1 MSPGSLAAFLAT
13 LVYDNFGK
21 TEADLLAA
29 GYTKI
34 PGPDG
39 YDLFVDSDG
48 KVQGIIG
55 LDEYDAYAIAG
66 QAAIR
71 GLINAGLPLPG
82 VLGEVVF
89 DAIRQIITAKVWP
102 AGAGAI
108 NPAEFTE
115 TNTDSFNGDTQ
126 PHSIADPL
134 PEGAA
139 VWRAAATANG
149 DILNGT
155 DSTLTIGGN
164 DIISSGE
171 GNDAIFGYGG
181 EDILDGQLGNDIVWG
196 NEGDDIIFGGQGDD
210 TLRGGKHDDVLT
222 GGQGN
227 DFIDGGDV
235 TVAPGENGLDDGF
248 DTAKYNGGPAGL
260 TISIS
265 AIDAENRIINVLNDG
280 YGTTDVLHSIERIQ
294 GSDLTGD
301 KIDFSN
307 LDGPIYYG
315 RDPDSGQFSLYGGYD
330 FSLSQVHTVLGINQR
345 EIIKEGKGFVDQQV
359 EFHNFEELIGTGFSD
374 VISVTSANGGNPD
387 DDPMAALMAA
397 ANSSGDSGASLPTD
411 PVVYKVDGGGGNDFF
426 FADDV
431 SAELRGGDG
440 EDTFYTSGAQTH
452 IYGGAE
458 NDHFYLGSNSLV
470 EDATDQETIDFGSFS
485 LTGGVSFSWQ
495 ESGYSYWQPFSAI
508 LMGFPTLASKF
519 TEFWSLFALDV
530 KFMSWMRYG
539 MTTDGYLIAE
549 MGQGKG
555 GRIGVADYEMNLDT
569 GLGTG
574 LITVFSVDYR
584 EADGSSRG
592 FKGFIDLALQQGFGV
607 RAGNFDPLVI
617 DLDKDGLDLTR
628 QNQRD
633 VYFDLDADGFGERTG
648 WVREDDGLLAIDL
661 NGDGQINDIGELF
674 GDAETSGLD
683 ALAVYDSNGD
693 GVIDALDTQFSD
705 LLIWQDLNQNG
716 VVDAG
721 ELNDLAMHGIVAI
734 SLTGRDPEVTL
745 SGGNE
750 IREVADVTFADGSTS
765 IAGDVWFDANQV
777 DSKYLGD
784 VTISAAALALPS
796 IRGFGNI
803 KDLRTEMTLNATLLT
818 QVDDF
823 TQLAGTLNWQTY
835 RTDVESILYE
845 WAGVTA
851 EAAAALG
858 SEGFDLRKLAYLET
872 AADME
877 LAPRDIVTG
886 DVLDTN
892 VGELQSV
899 WEEAVATQTARLL
912 FQAQYAGYLSGIS
925 YDLDKDIFEAD
936 STNALADTF
945 LSFFAALPV
954 DAAQALTAW
963 QGDFAPA
970 LAAAISIMDR
980 SDGIDM
986 RTDFVIGQLVRAH
999 DSADTLSLAELVGGL
1014 GYDNI
1019 YLDGAFTRTEDGG
1032 VHVYVG
1038 TSADETYTGGN
1049 GQDAYIFEQGSIGH
1063 DTIIDAEPGATPW
1076 GDRLRLVDL
1085 NPEDVTMARNGVD
1098 LVVTVTATGETI
1110 TVQNQYTTP
1119 DFAQSGRQVSANWGI
1134 EDIQFADG
1142 SIFEAVEIGEAVGRG
1157 VDGQDDILDG
1167 TAFDDQLNGG
1177 TGNDTLRGGDGGDM
1191 YVFGLGSGHDIIEDE
1206 MLNPYND
1213 RQDLLVLTDGL
1224 SLDDMQFTRISDSD
1238 DLTITFTTP
1247 GAEND
1252 SLTLVGQFAY
1262 STYGY
1267 DNEYALDQ
1275 RIEAFASNQD
1285 APIDWGTLQQWVIE
1299 DYTTSGDDVTYGFG
1313 TADLFG
1319 ASAGDDWLSGGD
1331 SGDIYQFGFGSGHDT
1346 IEDNQLYQEIL
1357 LNILPGSQTLG
1368 SDDHLVFGA
1377 GITAADVTFS
1387 VVDGT
1392 RDLLISIDDDP
1403 TVAGAS
1409 DTIRI
1414 ADQFNGLRVDLFGLF
1429 GIAWFDRVEQFVFSD
1444 GTVLTWEDVL
1454 DVVTT
1459 GDENDNSL
1467 IGDHSADTLVGNGGN
1482 DNLSGGD
1489 DGDTYV
1495 YNLGDGN
1502 DVIEDNQYDVITTAA
1517 DKLQFGS
1524 GITSSDVSFSFGP
1537 TDNDVLV
1544 TLTDGSTITLVNQL
1558 LGYNSYIFDVIWSD
1572 RIETLEFTDAQGQV
1586 VDSIGWDAIMTTLV
1600 TQQQTAGDDT
1610 IYGIDS
1616 EFEVWSDVIDAG
1628 GGNDT
1633 IFGLGGEDTITGGAG
1648 NDTSDGG
1655 WGNDTYIF
1663 NPGDGIDT
1671 IQDNGSGLDLA
1682 DKLVIG
1688 YNVADVSVTRPAGT
1702 NDIVLTF
1709 AGSTD
1714 QITVFNALSGKKFN
1728 SIETYEFLD
1737 ANWTPVSIA
1746 QSLVDG
1752 QITEGADIITGSGVI
1767 NGLGGNDLIWGEDLA
1782 DTLSGGL
1789 GDDFLDGGAGTDT
1802 YIYNAGDGHDT
1813 IQDIGNG
1820 IDTDDLLQIT
1830 GYTRAQTT
1838 IELIDGLNQIDLVF
1852 TGTGDRISLIDPLAS
1867 GSSFRGINLIE
1878 FVDEGVTWNTADLSA
1893 LAVAAQATSGDD
1905 QIIGSS
1911 VADIIDG
1918 GAGDDD
1924 IAAGDGQD
1932 DLSGGAGNDQL
1943 DGGTNNDTY
1952 RFGQGD
1958 GQDTI
1963 TETGNGLDSADKLII
1978 SDYLSNQ
1985 TIVQRVAGTENI
1997 LLTFAGSTDSITLV
2011 RGLTGNYLNQIESY
2025 EFEADGTIWTP
2036 SDLAAE
2042 ILLREVTAG
2051 DDDVQG
2057 FDTADIIT
2065 AGAGNDSIHGL
2076 GGADLL
2082 SGDVGDD
2089 FIDGGEGTDT
2099 YLYNLGDG
2107 HDTIHDQGNGLDTDD
2122 ILKISGYTSA
2132 QTTVEIVN
2140 GMNQID
2146 LVFNGTGDR
2155 ISLIDPLASAPS
2167 FRGINLIEF
2176 VDEGVTWDVSDIGAA
2191 VMAAQSTSGD
2201 DVIVGSAVNDII
2213 SGGLGNDT
2221 IDGSEGDD
2229 TYIFNLGD
2237 GHDTIADNGNGLDGD
2252 DRLII
2257 NGYLME
2263 DVIATGIGG
2272 NDVEL
2277 TFAGTSDKITLVN
2290 ALANGV
2296 FQTID
2301 YYEFVDG
2308 GTTTVWTKQ
2317 DLADAVAGNVPP
2329 GGTVVT
2335 HPGTAAAETI
2345 NGTSGDDVINGLAGD
2360 DTLAGK
2366 AGDDTYLYASGD
2378 GNDIIDDSGYAT
2390 GDVLKLTNLNAAD
2403 IELSKSGNHLLI
2415 TTLAAGQVITDN
2427 YHFLSATSL
2436 NRGIDTIE
2444 FADGSSWDYATINAN
2459 AWIRGTSGN
2468 ETLTGSNLF
2477 DETLQ
2482 GYAGDDTMQ
2491 GRNGADTY
2499 IYASGDGNDIIN
2511 DDVYVAGDVL
2521 KLTDLNAAD
2530 IELSKSGFN
2539 MLITDLTTGQVI
2551 TDNYHFL
2558 SATSLNRGIDTIQF
2572 ADGSSWDY
2580 ATINANAWIRGT
2592 SGNDTLN
2599 GSNLFDE
2606 TLLGYAGDDTLQG
2619 GNGADTYIYASGDG
2633 NDTIKDDV
2641 YVAGDVLKLTDLNAV
2656 DIALSKSGFHMLLT
2670 DVTTSQ
2676 VITDHFHF
2684 LSTTSLNRG
2693 IDTIQFADGSSW
2705 DYDTI
2710 NAVARIETTALADTA
2725 SGTTGDDVIIGLGG
2739 NDTLTGL
2746 AGADTFVF
2754 AAGDGTDTISDFSVA
2769 DTDRIDVSAYGL
2781 ASNADFTG
2789 FSFDGTDTVVDF
2801 NGTDQVTVA
2810 GVNLT
2815 TQPNPDDVFIFV

>member
-1 MSPGSLAAFLAT
+1 M
-13 LVYDNFGK
+13 K
-21 TEADLLAA
+21 
-29 GYTKI
+29 
-34 PGPDG
+34 
-39 YDLFVDSDG
+39 
-48 KVQGIIG
+48 Q
-55 LDEYDAYAIAG
+55 
-66 QAAIR
+66 
-71 GLINAGLPLPG
+71 
-82 VLGEVVF
+82 
-89 DAIRQIITAKVWP
+89 
-102 AGAGAI
+102 
-108 NPAEFTE
+108 
-115 TNTDSFNGDTQ
+115 
-126 PHSIADPL
+126 
-134 PEGAA
+134 
-139 VWRAAATANG
+139 
-149 DILNGT
+149 
-155 DSTLTIGGN
+155 
-164 DIISSGE
+164 
-171 GNDAIFGYGG
+171 
-181 EDILDGQLGNDIVWG
+181 
-196 NEGDDIIFGGQGDD
+196 
-210 TLRGGKHDDVLT
+210 
-222 GGQGN
+222 
-227 DFIDGGDV
+227 
-235 TVAPGENGLDDGF
+235 
-248 DTAKYNGGPAGL
+248 
-260 TISIS
+260 
-265 AIDAENRIINVLNDG
+265 
-280 YGTTDVLHSIERIQ
+280 
-294 GSDLTGD
+294 
-301 KIDFSN
+301 
-307 LDGPIYYG
+307 
-315 RDPDSGQFSLYGGYD
+315 
-330 FSLSQVHTVLGINQR
+330 
-345 EIIKEGKGFVDQQV
+345 GKGFLDPQV
-359 EFHNFEELIGTGFSD
+359 ELESFENIIGSGGAD
-374 VISVTSANGGNPD
+374 VISVASTGSENAGG
-387 DDPMAALMAA
+387 DPMAALMAA
-397 ANSSGDSGASLPTD
+397 ANSSGDAGASLLTGPAT
-411 PVVYKVDGGGGNDFF
+411 YTVDGGDGDDIIRAGKTQAILKGGEGND
-426 FADDV
+426 
-431 SAELRGGDG
+431 
-440 EDTFYTSGAQTH
+440 TIYTSGAVNEV
-452 IYGGAE
+452 YGGGGH
-458 NDHFYLGSNSLV
+458 DHFELGPNTRV
-470 EDATDQETIDFGSFS
+470 EDATDQDTIDFGAFS

-539 MTTDGYLIAE
+539 MSEDGYLVAE

-555 GRIGVADYEMNLDT
+555 GFIGVADYEMNLDT

-674 GDAETSGLD
+674 GDAETSGLT
-683 ALAVYDSNGD
+683 ALAAYDSNGD
-693 GVIDALDTQFSD
+693 GVIDALDAQFAD

-721 ELNDLAMHGIVAI
+721 ELNDLTMHGIVAI

-803 KDLRTEMTLNATLLT
+803 KDLRTEMTLTATLLT
-818 QVDDF
+818 LVDDF
-823 TQLAGTLNWQTY
+823 TLLAGSLDWQSY
-835 RTDVESILYE
+835 RSDVESILYE

-851 EAAAALG
+851 ETATPLG

-886 DVLDTN
+886 DILDTN
-892 VGELQSV
+892 VGELQLV

-912 FQAQYAGYLSGIS
+912 FQAQYAGYLSGIT
-925 YDLDKDIFEAD
+925 YNLDKDIFEAD
-936 STNALADTF
+936 NTNALADTF
-945 LSFFAALPV
+945 LTFFAALPI

-963 QGDFAPA
+963 QDDFAPA

-999 DSADTLSLAELVGGL
+999 DSTDALTLAELVGGL

-1019 YLDGAFTRTEDGG
+1019 HLDGAFNRTEDGG

-1085 NPEDVTMARNGVD
+1085 NPEDVTLARNGVD

-1191 YVFGLGSGHDIIEDE
+1191 YVFGLGSGHDIIEDQ
-1206 MLNPYND
+1206 MLNPFND

-1224 SLDDMQFTRISDSD
+1224 SLDDMQFTRIADSD

-1285 APIDWGTLQQWVIE
+1285 APVDWGTVQQWVIE
-1299 DYTTSGDDVTYGFG
+1299 DYTTSGDDLIYGYG
-1313 TADLFG
+1313 TGDLFS
-1319 ASAGDDWLSGGD
+1319 ASAGNDWMSGGD
-1331 SGDIYQFGFGSGHDT
+1331 SGDIYQFGYGSGHDT

-1357 LNILPGSQTLG
+1357 LNILPGSQALG
-1368 SDDHLVFGA
+1368 SDDYLAFGA

-1387 VVDGT
+1387 GVEGT

-1403 TVAGAS
+1403 NVAGAS
-1409 DTIRI
+1409 DTILI
-1414 ADQFNGLRVDLFGLF
+1414 TDQFNGLRIDLFSLF

-1454 DVVTT
+1454 DIVTT
-1459 GDENDNSL
+1459 GDANDNSL
-1467 IGDHSADTLVGNGGN
+1467 VGDHRADTLIGNGGN
-1482 DNLSGGD
+1482 DYLSGGD

-1517 DKLQFGS
+1517 DKLQFGA
-1524 GITSSDVSFSFGP
+1524 GITSSDVSFSFGA

-1544 TLTDGSTITLVNQL
+1544 SLSDGSTITLTNQL
-1558 LGYNSYIFDVIWSD
+1558 LGYNSYIFDIIWSD

-1616 EFEVWSDVIDAG
+1616 QYDTWSDVIDAG
-1628 GGNDT
+1628 EGNDT
-1633 IFGLGGEDTITGGAG
+1633 VFGRGGHDTIDGGAG
-1648 NDTSDGG
+1648 NDTIDGG
-1655 WGNDTYIF
+1655 WGDDTYIF

-1671 IQDNGSGLDLA
+1671 IQDTGSGLDRN

-1688 YNVADVSVTRPAGT
+1688 YNVADVIVTRPAGT

-1714 QITVFNALSGKKFN
+1714 QITIINALSGKTF
-1728 SIETYEFLD
+1728 SAIETYEFLD
-1737 ANWTPVSIA
+1737 ATWTPVSIA

-1752 QITEGADIITGSGVI
+1752 QITEGADIITGSGII
-1767 NGLGGNDLIWGEDLA
+1767 NGLGGNDLIWGEGLA

-1789 GDDFLDGGAGTDT
+1789 GDDFLDGGAGNDT
-1802 YIYNAGDGHDT
+1802 YLYSAGDGHDT
-1813 IQDIGNG
+1813 IHDFGNG
-1820 IDTDDLLQIT
+1820 IDTGDLLQIT

-1838 IELIDGLNQIDLVF
+1838 IEIIDGLTQIDLVF

-1867 GSSFRGINLIE
+1867 VPSFRGINLIE
-1878 FVDEGVTWNTADLSA
+1878 FVDEGVTWDTADLSA
-1893 LAVAAQATSGDD
+1893 LVVAAQATSGDD
-1905 QIIGSS
+1905 QITGSS

-1924 IAAGDGQD
+1924 ITGGDGQD
-1932 DLSGGAGNDQL
+1932 DISGGAGNDRL

-1963 TETGNGLDSADKLII
+1963 TETGNGLDHADKLII
-1978 SDYLSNQ
+1978 SDYLSTQ
-1985 TIVQRVAGTENI
+1985 TIAQRVAGTENI

-2025 EFEADGTIWTP
+2025 EFEADGTLWTT
-2036 SDLAAE
+2036 SDMAAQ
-2042 ILLREVTAG
+2042 ILLREVTSG
-2051 DDDVQG
+2051 DDDLQG
-2057 FDTADIIT
+2057 FDTADIIS
-2065 AGAGNDSIHGL
+2065 AGAGNDSVHGH
-2076 GGADLL
+2076 GGADVL

-2089 FIDGGEGTDT
+2089 FIDGGEGNDT
-2099 YLYNLGDG
+2099 YLYNIGDG
-2107 HDTIHDQGNGLDTDD
+2107 HDTIHDQGNGLDTADILKIGGYTRAQTSIEIVDGMNQIDLVFTLDGDRISLINPLGSFAFARGINRIEFVDEGVIWELADISAAVMAVQSTSGEDVITGSDVDDIITGGLGNDTIDGGKGDDTYIYNAGDGHDTIHDFGDGLDYAD
-2122 ILKISGYTSA
+2122 ILKISGYTRA
-2132 QTTVEIVN
+2132 QTTVEIIN

-2146 LVFNGTGDR
+2146 LVFTGTGDR
-2155 ISLIDPLASAPS
+2155 ISLIDPLASSKS

-2176 VDEGVTWDVSDIGAA
+2176 VDEGVTWDTTGLSAA
-2191 VMAAQSTSGD
+2191 VMAVQSTSGD
-2201 DVIVGSAVNDII
+2201 DVIAGSDVDDII
-2213 SGGLGNDT
+2213 TGGLGNDT
-2221 IDGSEGDD
+2221 IDGGKGDD
-2229 TYIFNLGD
+2229 TYIYNAGD
-2237 GHDTIADNGNGLDGD
+2237 GHDTIADNGDGLSND

-2257 NGYLME
+2257 NGYLVE
-2263 DVIATGIGG
+2263 DVIVTTVEGT

-2277 TFAGTSDKITLVN
+2277 TFTGTTDKITLLN
-2290 ALANGV
+2290 ALASGV
-2296 FQTID
+2296 HQTID
-2301 YYEFVDG
+2301 FYEFVDG
-2308 GTTTVWTKQ
+2308 VTTTVWTKQ
-2317 DLADAVAGNVPP
+2317 DLIDALAANGPP
-2329 GGTVVT
+2329 VDPTVT
-2335 HPGTAAAETI
+2335 HPGTPGLDTI
-2345 NGTSGDDVINGLAGD
+2345 NGSSSDDVIQGLGGD
-2360 DTLAGK
+2360 DTLKGK
-2366 AGDDTYLYASGD
+2366 AGEDIYIYASGD
-2378 GNDIIDDSGYAT
+2378 GNDIIDEGAYGL
-2390 GDVLKLTNLNAAD
+2390 GDILRFTDLNAAD
-2403 IELSKSGNHLLI
+2403 VQLSRAASTLLI
-2415 TTLAAGQVITDN
+2415 TDLTTGQVITDKW
-2427 YHFLSATSL
+2427 HFFVTP
-2436 NRGIDTIE
+2436 NNGIETIE
-2444 FADGSSWDYATINAN
+2444 FADGSSMDYATISTNAWIRGTSGNETLTGSSSADTLIGGAGDDTLKGKAGEDVYVYTSGDGNDIIDEGAYGLGDILRLTDLNAADVQLSRSGSTLLITDLTTGQVITDQWHFFVTPNNGIETIEFADSSSMDYATIAAN

-2468 ETLTGSNLF
+2468 ETLTGSSS
-2477 DETLQ
+2477 
-2482 GYAGDDTMQ
+2482 
-2491 GRNGADTY
+2491 ADTL
-2499 IYASGDGNDIIN
+2499 SGLAGNDTLKGKAG
-2511 DDVYVAGDVL
+2511 DDVYVYSSGDGDDIIDEGVYAIGDIL
-2521 KLTDLNAAD
+2521 RFTDLNAVD
-2530 IELSKSGFN
+2530 VQLSKSANDLF
-2539 MLITDLTTGQVI
+2539 ITDVTTGQVI
-2551 TDNYHFL
+2551 TDKWHFY
-2558 SATSLNRGIDTIQF
+2558 SIANWGIETIEF
-2572 ADGSSWDY
+2572 ADGSSWTY
-2580 ATINANAWIRGT
+2580 ETIG
-2592 SGNDTLN
+2592 
-2599 GSNLFDE
+2599 
-2606 TLLGYAGDDTLQG
+2606 
-2619 GNGADTYIYASGDG
+2619 
-2633 NDTIKDDV
+2633 
-2641 YVAGDVLKLTDLNAV
+2641 
-2656 DIALSKSGFHMLLT
+2656 
-2670 DVTTSQ
+2670 
-2676 VITDHFHF
+2676 
-2684 LSTTSLNRG
+2684 
-2693 IDTIQFADGSSW
+2693 
-2705 DYDTI
+2705 
-2710 NAVARIETTALADTA
+2710 AVARIGTTALADTA
-2725 SGTTGDDVIIGLGG
+2725 SGTTGDDLIIGLGG

-2754 AAGDGTDTISDFSVA
+2754 AAGDGSDTITDFSVA
-2769 DTDRIDVSAYGL
+2769 DADRIDVSAYGL
-2781 ASNADFTG
+2781 ASNTGFTG
-2789 FSFDGTDTVVDF
+2789 FSFDGTDTIVDF
-2801 NGTDQVTVA
+2801 NGIDQVTVA
-2810 GVNLT
+2810 GIDLT